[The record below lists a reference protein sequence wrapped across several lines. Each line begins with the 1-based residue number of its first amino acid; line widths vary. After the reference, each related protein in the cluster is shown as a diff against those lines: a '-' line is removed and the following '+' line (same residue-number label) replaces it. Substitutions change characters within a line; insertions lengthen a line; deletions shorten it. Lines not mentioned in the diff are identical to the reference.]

1 MKSAIAFGVSVTSI
15 ISLQGCGSGGDV
27 TTSPIT
33 VVTTTSGP
41 CVSNTDT
48 YECPATLS
56 GDFDDLSDGTTKTIS
71 LADGKMT
78 ITDSSGVTTEVTI
91 DTTTCRGDVDENQT
105 VAVLKSF
112 AAQSGCDSQATNVLS
127 LSAVGDTTYLPVN
140 QWIEK
145 PATTP
150 QTLSGTQFL
159 CFPSDEIQGT
169 KIFSDM
175 HDGDQ
180 KNVAIDCSSGDENTC
195 ALTITPH
202 AGGDWSLS
210 ATIDKGTC
218 SGLVDFTS
226 KDPAAGTLMATFRV
240 SRFVGQPI
248 HVNAGEEVVEYFI
261 GFADPTTPTVQVNQW
276 VESGGS
282 AQRSF
287 MVIA

>member
-1 MKSAIAFGVSVTSI
+1 M
-15 ISLQGCGSGGDV
+15 SGGP
-27 TTSPIT
+27 S
-33 VVTTTSGP
+33 
-41 CVSNTDT
+41 
-48 YECPATLS
+48 
-56 GDFDDLSDGTTKTIS
+56 KTIS
-71 LADGKMT
+71 LADGTMT
-78 ITDSSGVTTEVTI
+78 ITDSSGVMTEVTMNM
-91 DTTTCRGDVDENQT
+91 TTCRGDVNETQT

-127 LSAVGDTTYLPVN
+127 LSAVNDTTYLPVN

-145 PATTP
+145 SATTP

-159 CFPSDEIQGT
+159 CFPAEEIQGT

-180 KNVAIDCSSGDENTC
+180 KNVAIDCSSADENTC
-195 ALTITPH
+195 SLSITPH
-202 AGGDWSLS
+202 ADGDWSLS

-218 SGLVDFTS
+218 TGLIDFTS
-226 KDPAAGTLMATFRV
+226 KDPDAGTLMATFRV
-240 SRFVGQPI
+240 SRHYGQPI
-248 HVNAGEEVVEYFI
+248 HVQAGDEVLEYFI
-261 GFADPTTPTVQVNQW
+261 GFADPATPTVQLNQW